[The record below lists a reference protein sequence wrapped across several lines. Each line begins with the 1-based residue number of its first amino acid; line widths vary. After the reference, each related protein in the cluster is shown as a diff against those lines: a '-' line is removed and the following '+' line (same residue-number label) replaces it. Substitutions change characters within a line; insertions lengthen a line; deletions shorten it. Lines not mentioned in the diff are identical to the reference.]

1 MEISFLNSIDNIS
14 EEAWNSVIDSD
25 YPIIQYS
32 FLKTLESTNCVGEG
46 TGWLPF
52 HLIIKEDDLL
62 VGIMPLYLKTDS
74 HGEFIFD
81 WSWANAFFQNGLDYY
96 PKLVSAIPFT
106 PAQGPRL
113 CLINENKRIPALQK
127 IRKEIEVLAS
137 NSNISSMHILLP
149 RMEELDFYKETGF
162 SQRTSYSFHWFNNGY
177 ESFEGFL
184 EDLTS
189 RQRKNIKKEREK
201 VLKQSISLEKLD
213 GGSISEGMWN
223 KFYEFYQATYYK
235 RGMRPY
241 LNLDFF
247 KEISSVLPDS
257 ILLVMA
263 KNSSNQYV
271 AGALNFLDSSNLYGR
286 YWGCLDEYDSLHFE
300 ACYYQGIDFC
310 IDKGLKR
317 FDPGVQGEHKIRR
330 GFWPIETYSAHWI
343 KDLRFREA
351 IDKFLLEEEKH
362 IKNYTNES
370 RTLLPYKSSIKI
382 KRN

>member
-25 YPIIQYS
+25 YPFIQYS

-177 ESFEGFL
+177 ESYEVFL
-184 EDLTS
+184 EALTS
-189 RQRKNIKKEREK
+189 RQRKNIKKERDK
-201 VLKQSISLEKLD
+201 VLKQSIS
-213 GGSISEGMWN
+213 
-223 KFYEFYQATYYK
+223 
-235 RGMRPY
+235 
-241 LNLDFF
+241 
-247 KEISSVLPDS
+247 
-257 ILLVMA
+257 
-263 KNSSNQYV
+263 
-271 AGALNFLDSSNLYGR
+271 
-286 YWGCLDEYDSLHFE
+286 
-300 ACYYQGIDFC
+300 
-310 IDKGLKR
+310 
-317 FDPGVQGEHKIRR
+317 
-330 GFWPIETYSAHWI
+330 
-343 KDLRFREA
+343 
-351 IDKFLLEEEKH
+351 
-362 IKNYTNES
+362 
-370 RTLLPYKSSIKI
+370 
-382 KRN
+382 